1 MSRLTDDREHE
12 LGPGPR
18 DEDYAPARYEADD
31 LFPTRAE
38 QPQDGFRDYEPV
50 QPQGFEW
57 RRIGRAI
64 AAPFVGLALLVWKL
78 KVVFVA
84 IFKFKIFTTAATM
97 LVSIGAYALL
107 WPWQFAVGLVALL
120 FVHEM
125 GHVLEARRQG
135 LPASAPMFIPFL
147 GALITL
153 KQLPPNAWRE
163 AQIALAGPI
172 VGSLGAAACWGIG
185 AAFDSDLFRA
195 LAFIGFLINLFNL
208 LPVVPLDGGRAVA
221 ALHPAIWLVGLAG
234 LAALTLVRPNP
245 ILILVLLFGGM
256 ELWHRW
262 QTRNHPEM
270 QAYYRVLGWQRVAV
284 GVVYLGLAV
293 GLGIGADLTHLQRD
307 I

>member
-1 MSRLTDDREHE
+1 
-12 LGPGPR
+12 
-18 DEDYAPARYEADD
+18 
-31 LFPTRAE
+31 
-38 QPQDGFRDYEPV
+38 V

-221 ALHPAIWLVGLAG
+221 ALHPAIWLFGLAG
-234 LAALTLVRPNP
+234 LAALTLLRPNP
-245 ILILVLLFGGM
+245 ILILVLVFGGM

-293 GLGIGADLTHLQRD
+293 ALGIGADLTHLQRD
-307 I
+307 F

>member
-12 LGPGPR
+12 LGLGPHDDDREPPGFERGRLFSDPP
-18 DEDYAPARYEADD
+18 DEQEH
-31 LFPTRAE
+31 
-38 QPQDGFRDYEPV
+38 GFRGYEPV
-50 QPQGFEW
+50 HPRGFDW
-57 RRIGRAI
+57 RRLGRAL
-64 AAPFVGLALLVWKL
+64 AAPFIFFALLFWKL
-78 KVVFVA
+78 KFLFVA
-84 IFKFKIFTTAATM
+84 IFKFKIFTTAGTM
-97 LVSIGAYALL
+97 LISIGAYALL
-107 WPWQFAVGLVALL
+107 WPWQFAIGFVALL

-135 LPASAPMFIPFL
+135 LPTSAPMFIPFL

-153 KQLPPNAWRE
+153 KELPPNAWRE

-172 VGSLGAAACWGIG
+172 VGSLGAAACWAAG
-185 AAFDSDLFRA
+185 AAFDSDLLRA
-195 LAFIGFLINLFNL
+195 LAFVGFLLNLFNL

-221 ALHPAIWLVGLAG
+221 ALHPVIWLIGLAG
-234 LAALTLVRPNP
+234 LVVLTFLRPNP

-256 ELWHRW
+256 EVFNRW
-262 QTRNHPEM
+262 KTRKDPEL
-270 QAYYRVLGWQRVAV
+270 QSYYRIPTWQRATV